1 MNFEM
6 ENGKYRYIN
15 SSSNKILFV
24 QEQSL
29 SLDKTSE
36 SKVLIHE
43 YVNFFLL
50 WALMI
55 FILSFLMYN
64 QLFMKR
70 LNFGQGGY
78 SATDI
83 P

>member
-55 FILSFLMYN
+55 IHFIFSDVQSTIYEKVKFWSGRIFSN
-64 QLFMKR
+64 
-70 LNFGQGGY
+70 
-78 SATDI
+78 
-83 P
+83 